1 MEQKKMTTEGQ
12 LSSNLP
18 VASMSRNPS
27 VKNQRG
33 IVTPLSEGSNKGLQ
47 SRGDEQCII
56 DVLLWIY
63 RGDWIISVVY
73 CPSA

>member
-1 MEQKKMTTEGQ
+1 MTTEGQ

-33 IVTPLSEGSNKGLQ
+33 IVTPLSEGSKKGLQ
-47 SRGDEQCII
+47 SRGDEQGRS
-56 DVLLWIY
+56 DSH
-63 RGDWIISVVY
+63 GFTGEMG
-73 CPSA
+73 